1 MWNYTDKVLDH
12 FHNPRNYGEIEN
24 ADAVG
29 EVGSMACGD
38 ALRLTLKIDK
48 QTEKIIDAKFQTFGC
63 GSAIASSSAMT
74 EMIKGMNLDEANKIT
89 NAEISKY
96 LGGLPP
102 EKMHCSVMGKEALE
116 AAIANYKGIKIEKD
130 EEEGRLVCRC
140 FGVTEDKIQKLALE
154 NNLHKV
160 EDITN
165 YTKAGGGCGAC
176 LQDIQDILDAVWHN
190 KKENGSEASK
200 TGAGKEASKHE
211 TPKKLTMVQK
221 VKMIEETLEKVI
233 RPSLNQDG
241 GDIELIDIEGNRIVV
256 KLLGMCSHC
265 PSASFTI
272 KSFVETKLK
281 EFVSP
286 DIEVVEENE
295 E

>member
-12 FHNPRNYGEIEN
+12 FHNPRNYGQIEN

-38 ALRLTLKIDK
+38 ALRLTLKIDR

-74 EMIKGMNLDEANKIT
+74 EMIKGMSLDEAAGIT
-89 NAEISKY
+89 NSEISKF

-116 AAIANYKGIKIEKD
+116 AAIANYRGIKIEKD
-130 EEEGRLVCRC
+130 EHEGRLVCRC
-140 FGVTEDKIQKLALE
+140 FGITEDKIQKLAIE
-154 NNLHKV
+154 NNLHNV

-176 LQDIQDILDAVWHN
+176 LQDIQDILDAVWNGDKRKIKSDNNTLTVN
-190 KKENGSEASK
+190 KQA
-200 TGAGKEASKHE
+200 A
-211 TPKKLTMVQK
+211 KKLTMVQK
-221 VKMIEETLEKVI
+221 VKLIEETLEKVI

-241 GDIELIDIEGNRIVV
+241 GDIELIDIDKNKVFV

-265 PSASFTI
+265 PSASYTI
-272 KSFVETKLK
+272 KSFIETKLK
-281 EFVSP
+281 EFVSA
-286 DIEVVEENE
+286 DIEVMEAQNND
-295 E
+295 

>member
-12 FHNPRNYGEIEN
+12 FHNPRNYGEIPD
-24 ADAVG
+24 ADATG

-74 EMIKGMNLDEANKIT
+74 EMIKGMKLEEANKIT
-89 NAEISKY
+89 NAEISNF

-140 FGVTEDKIQKLALE
+140 FGVTEDKIQKLAIE
-154 NNLHKV
+154 NNLHNV

-176 LQDIQDILDAVWHN
+176 LQDIQDILDAVWN
-190 KKENGSEASK
+190 TKKDRKS
-200 TGAGKEASKHE
+200 
-211 TPKKLTMVQK
+211 
-221 VKMIEETLEKVI
+221 
-233 RPSLNQDG
+233 
-241 GDIELIDIEGNRIVV
+241 VV
-256 KLLGMCSHC
+256 
-265 PSASFTI
+265 
-272 KSFVETKLK
+272 
-281 EFVSP
+281 
-286 DIEVVEENE
+286 
-295 E
+295 

>member
-1 MWNYTDKVLDH
+1 MRNYTDKVLDH

-48 QTEKIIDAKFQTFGC
+48 NTQTILDAKFQTFGC

-89 NAEISKY
+89 NAEISKF

-116 AAIANYKGIKIEKD
+116 AAIANYRGITIEKD

-154 NNLHKV
+154 NNLHNV

-190 KKENGSEASK
+190 KKEKAPAAEAPK
-200 TGAGKEASKHE
+200 PEAA
-211 TPKKLTMVQK
+211 KKLTMVQK
-221 VKMIEETLEKVI
+221 VKLIEETLEKVI

-241 GDIELIDIEGNRIVV
+241 GDIELIDIDKNKIYV

-265 PSASFTI
+265 PSSSFTI

-286 DIEVVEENE
+286 DIEVLEEQAND
-295 E
+295 

>member
-12 FHNPRNYGEIEN
+12 FHNPRNYGEIPD
-24 ADAVG
+24 ADATG

-48 QTEKIIDAKFQTFGC
+48 QTEKILDAKFQTFGC

-74 EMIKGMNLDEANKIT
+74 EMIKGMSLEDANKIT
-89 NAEISKY
+89 NSEISKF

-140 FGVTEDKIQKLALE
+140 FGVTEDKIQKLAME
-154 NNLHKV
+154 NNLHNV

-176 LQDIQDILDAVWHN
+176 LQDIQDILDAVWNN
-190 KKENGSEASK
+190 KKEKADAGAAVKTEKPQEA
-200 TGAGKEASKHE
+200 
-211 TPKKLTMVQK
+211 KKLTMVQK
-221 VKMIEETLEKVI
+221 IKLIEETLDKVI

-241 GDIELIDIEGNRIVV
+241 GDIELIDIDKNKIIV

-265 PSASFTI
+265 PSSSFTI

-286 DIEVVEENE
+286 DIEVVEEHNND
-295 E
+295 

>member
-12 FHNPRNYGEIEN
+12 FHNPRNYGEIQN
-24 ADAVG
+24 ADATG

-48 QTEKIIDAKFQTFGC
+48 QTDKILDAKFQTFGC

-74 EMIKGMNLDEANKIT
+74 EMIKGMSLEEAGKIT
-89 NAEISKY
+89 NAEISKF

-140 FGVTEDKIQKLALE
+140 FGVTEDKIQKLAME
-154 NNLHKV
+154 NNLHNV

-176 LQDIQDILDAVWHN
+176 LQDIQDILDAVWNN
-190 KKENGSEASK
+190 KKEKNTEGVSVK
-200 TGAGKEASKHE
+200 TEKPAE
-211 TPKKLTMVQK
+211 TKKLTTIQK
-221 VKMIEETLEKVI
+221 IKLIEETLEKVI

-241 GDIELIDIEGNRIVV
+241 GDIELIDVDKNKIIV

-265 PSASFTI
+265 PSSSFTI

-286 DIEVVEENE
+286 DIEVVEENNND
-295 E
+295 

>member
-12 FHNPRNYGEIEN
+12 FHNPRNYGEIPN
-24 ADAVG
+24 ADATG

-48 QTEKIIDAKFQTFGC
+48 QTEKILDAKFQTFGC

-74 EMIKGMNLDEANKIT
+74 EMIKGMSLEEAGKIT
-89 NAEISKY
+89 NAEISKF

-140 FGVTEDKIQKLALE
+140 FGVTEDKIQKLAIE
-154 NNLHKV
+154 NNLHNV

-176 LQDIQDILDAVWHN
+176 LQDIQDILDAVWNN
-190 KKENGSEASK
+190 KKEKNSEGASVK
-200 TGAGKEASKHE
+200 TEKPAEA
-211 TPKKLTMVQK
+211 KKLTTIQK
-221 VKMIEETLEKVI
+221 IKLIEETLEKII

-241 GDIELIDIEGNRIVV
+241 GDIELIDVDKNKIIV

-265 PSASFTI
+265 PSSSFTI

-286 DIEVVEENE
+286 DIEVVEENNND
-295 E
+295 

>member
-1 MWNYTDKVLDH
+1 MWSYTDKVLDH
-12 FHNPRNYGEIEN
+12 FHNPRNYGEMEN
-24 ADAVG
+24 PDATG

-48 QTEKIIDAKFQTFGC
+48 SNNKIIDAKFQTFGC

-74 EMIKGMNLDEANKIT
+74 EIIKGMTLDEAMKLT
-89 NAEISKY
+89 NAEISKF

-116 AAIANYKGIKIEKD
+116 AAIANYRGIKIEKE

-140 FGVTEDKIQKLALE
+140 FGVTEDKIRKLALE
-154 NNLHKV
+154 NNLHDV
-160 EDITN
+160 QDITN

-176 LQDIQDILDAVWHN
+176 LQDIQDILNDVWKTKKAPVEAV
-190 KKENGSEASK
+190 SEK
-200 TGAGKEASKHE
+200 TPDK
-211 TPKKLTMVQK
+211 PKKLTTVQK
-221 VKMIEETLEKVI
+221 VKLIEETLEKVI

-241 GDIELIDIEGNRIVV
+241 GDIDLVDIDGNKVYV
-256 KLLGMCSHC
+256 KLRGMCSHC
-265 PSASFTI
+265 PSSSFTI

-281 EFVSP
+281 EFVSN
-286 DIEVVEENE
+286 DIEVFPEEQTND
-295 E
+295 

>member
-12 FHNPRNYGEIEN
+12 FHNPRNYGEIQN
-24 ADAVG
+24 ADATG

-48 QTEKIIDAKFQTFGC
+48 QTDKILDAKFQTFGC

-74 EMIKGMNLDEANKIT
+74 EMIKGMSLEEAGKIT
-89 NAEISKY
+89 NAEISKF

-116 AAIANYKGIKIEKD
+116 VAIANYKGIKIEKD

-140 FGVTEDKIQKLALE
+140 FGVTEDKIQKLAME
-154 NNLHKV
+154 NNLHNV

-176 LQDIQDILDAVWHN
+176 LQDIQDILDAVWNN
-190 KKENGSEASK
+190 KKEKNTEGVSVK
-200 TGAGKEASKHE
+200 TEKPAE
-211 TPKKLTMVQK
+211 TKKLTTIQK
-221 VKMIEETLEKVI
+221 IKLIEETLEKVI

-241 GDIELIDIEGNRIVV
+241 GDIELIDVDKNKIIV

-265 PSASFTI
+265 PSSSFTI

-286 DIEVVEENE
+286 DIEVVEENNND
-295 E
+295 

>member
-48 QTEKIIDAKFQTFGC
+48 QTQKIIDAKFQTFGC

-89 NAEISKY
+89 NSEISKY

-154 NNLHKV
+154 NDLHKV

-176 LQDIQDILDAVWHN
+176 LQDIQDILDAVWQG
-190 KKENGSEASK
+190 KKENGAQTAKKSDISAAAKREA
-200 TGAGKEASKHE
+200 
-211 TPKKLTMVQK
+211 PKKLTMVQK
-221 VKMIEETLEKVI
+221 LKMTEETLEKVI

-241 GDIELIDIEGNRIVV
+241 GDIKLIDIEGNRIIV

-265 PSASFTI
+265 PSSSFTI

-295 E
+295 

>member
-12 FHNPRNYGEIEN
+12 FHNPRNYGEIPN
-24 ADAVG
+24 ADATG

-48 QTEKIIDAKFQTFGC
+48 QTEKILDVKFQTFGC

-74 EMIKGMNLDEANKIT
+74 EMIKGMSLEEAGKIT
-89 NAEISKY
+89 NAEISKF

-116 AAIANYKGIKIEKD
+116 AAIANYKGIKIEKE

-154 NNLHKV
+154 NNLHNV

-176 LQDIQDILDAVWHN
+176 LQDIQDILDAVWNN
-190 KKENGSEASK
+190 KKEKNTA
-200 TGAGKEASKHE
+200 GAGTKTKKPAEA
-211 TPKKLTMVQK
+211 KKLTTIQK
-221 VKMIEETLEKVI
+221 IKLIEETLEKVI

-241 GDIELIDIEGNRIVV
+241 GDIELIDVDKNKIIV

-265 PSASFTI
+265 PSSSFTI

-286 DIEVVEENE
+286 DIEVVEENSND
-295 E
+295 

>member
-1 MWNYTDKVLDH
+1 MWNYTYKVLDH
-12 FHNPRNYGEIEN
+12 FHNPRNYGEIPD
-24 ADAVG
+24 ADATG

-74 EMIKGMNLDEANKIT
+74 EMIKGMKLEEANKIT
-89 NAEISKY
+89 NAEISNF

-140 FGVTEDKIQKLALE
+140 FGVTEDKIQKLAIE
-154 NNLHKV
+154 NNLHNV

-176 LQDIQDILDAVWHN
+176 LQDIQDILDAVWN
-190 KKENGSEASK
+190 TKKEK
-200 TGAGKEASKHE
+200 TGGAIKTEKTQES
-211 TPKKLTMVQK
+211 KKLTMVQK
-221 VKMIEETLEKVI
+221 IKLIEETLEKVI
-233 RPSLNQDG
+233 RPSLNKDG
-241 GDIELIDIEGNRIVV
+241 GDIELVDVDKNKIIV

-265 PSASFTI
+265 PSSSYTI

-286 DIEVVEENE
+286 DIEVVEENNND
-295 E
+295 

>member
-12 FHNPRNYGEIEN
+12 FHNPRNYGEIQN
-24 ADAVG
+24 ADATG

-48 QTEKIIDAKFQTFGC
+48 QTEKILDAKFQTFGC

-74 EMIKGMNLDEANKIT
+74 EMIKGMSLEEAGKIT
-89 NAEISKY
+89 NAEISKF

-140 FGVTEDKIQKLALE
+140 FGVTEDKIQKLAME
-154 NNLHKV
+154 NNLHNV

-176 LQDIQDILDAVWHN
+176 LQDIQDILDAVWNN
-190 KKENGSEASK
+190 KKEKNTEGVSVKTEKPAEA
-200 TGAGKEASKHE
+200 
-211 TPKKLTMVQK
+211 KKLTMIQK
-221 VKMIEETLEKVI
+221 IKLIEETLEKVI

-241 GDIELIDIEGNRIVV
+241 GDIELIDVDKNKIIV

-265 PSASFTI
+265 PSSSFTI

-286 DIEVVEENE
+286 DIEVVEENNND
-295 E
+295 